1 MTGMWKTDAP
11 LSPKRMD
18 EVRPTLNSLW
28 AALDGV
34 VAYGEQEIVL
44 DELTVY
50 IYGVRWT
57 YEDQRG
63 LRDYGR

>member
-50 IYGVRWT
+50 IDGVRWT